1 MDANGAW
8 VWLKNIGFDTHKMKT
23 HHRSQGIST
32 KTLSHHISKHIGIQM
47 ERMHITSFS
56 DGNSSQLDA
65 DVPKDVMDK
74 ETRTKQQKQGS
85 NEQGN
90 IIESQLSCFTSLTD
104 LFLNDLQPHH
114 QFTKGDTR
122 SINDVTWSVFPL
134 VIGGEGH
141 V

>member
-1 MDANGAW
+1 
-8 VWLKNIGFDTHKMKT
+8 
-23 HHRSQGIST
+23 
-32 KTLSHHISKHIGIQM
+32 M

-122 SINDVTWSVFPL
+122 SINDVT
-134 VIGGEGH
+134 
-141 V
+141 